1 MKVGLAKVRVFGE
14 HSLHLIQLSISGTMY
29 LSDSRYA
36 ILFKRVECLE
46 DIDLDIPET

>member
-1 MKVGLAKVRVFGE
+1 MKVGLARVGVFWE
-14 HSLHLIQLSISGTMY
+14 YSSPLIQLSISGTMY

-36 ILFKRVECLE
+36 ILLKRVECLK